1 MTKPNN
7 NITTSLIVSTY
18 NWPAAL
24 KVCLLSIK
32 AQQTLPDEVIIAD
45 DGSNEDTKKLIDEM
59 RPAFPVPILHVWQ
72 EDNGFQLAKIRNK
85 AIAKASGDYIIQI
98 DGDLLLQKDFI
109 KDHLLFSE
117 KNFFVTG
124 SRLLMNEELSK
135 KVLQSPLFK
144 VGIFTRGVSN
154 ILNGV
159 RAKALGNFLAMRYR
173 SKKDPYYVKGCNMA
187 FWKKDLI
194 AVNGYNE
201 DFVGWGKEDS
211 ELAIR
216 LINHHIKKK
225 FLKFQGVVYHIYHKE
240 ASRKL
245 EQKNEML
252 MQASINNK
260 LTRCTN
266 GLDAYL

>member
-1 MTKPNN
+1 MSKIQNK
-7 NITTSLIVSTY
+7 ISTSLIVSTY

-24 KVCLLSIK
+24 RVCLLSIK
-32 AQQTLPDEVIIAD
+32 TQDFLPDEVIIAD
-45 DGSNEDTKKLIDEM
+45 DGSKEDTRILINEM
-59 RPAFPVPILHVWQ
+59 RLSFPVPLIHVWQ
-72 EDNGFQLAKIRNK
+72 EDVGFQLAKIRNK
-85 AIAKASGDYIIQI
+85 AIAKASGEYIIQI
-98 DGDLLLQKDFI
+98 DGDLLLQKNFI
-109 KDHLLFSE
+109 KDHILFSE

-173 SKKDPYYVKGCNMA
+173 SRKDPYYVKGCNMA

-216 LINHHIKKK
+216 LINHDIKKK

-240 ASRKL
+240 ASRKM